1 MATKLSLEVN
11 ETVWLDP
18 KSLEFNISPSHDLSG
33 RVGGDWDLTRRY
45 PLERSAKHRA
55 IVERYIEG
63 KRWEET
69 DLFLD
74 VYARRFEKGD
84 NVRDAGSFK
93 GLVKQYY
100 TRVDGMFESMK
111 KNGFLTKDGLGRDVP
126 LPGILVGRGG
136 EMFLDNQGNHRV
148 AMAKVIGLE
157 KIAGRIKCVHKS
169 AKDCLAFLP

>member
-1 MATKLSLEVN
+1 MATKLSLGVN

-18 KSLEFNISPSHDLSG
+18 AKLQFNISPSHDLSG

-55 IVERYIEG
+55 IVERYTQG

-84 NVRDAGSFK
+84 NVRDAGSFD

-100 TRVDGMFESMK
+100 SRVDRMFESMK
-111 KNGFLTKDGLGRDVP
+111 KDGFRTEHNGRPVP
-126 LPGILVGRGG
+126 LPGILVGRDG

-148 AMAKVIGLE
+148 AMAKVIGLD

-169 AKDCLAFLP
+169 LR